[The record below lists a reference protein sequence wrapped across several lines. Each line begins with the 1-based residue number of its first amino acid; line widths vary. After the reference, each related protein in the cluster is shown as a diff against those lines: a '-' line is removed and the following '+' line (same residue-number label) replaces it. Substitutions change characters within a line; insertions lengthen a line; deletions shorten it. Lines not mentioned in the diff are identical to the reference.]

1 MNKITKVL
9 VLSLGIILSN
19 ISLALAD
26 GYGHTPVDTGFVLD
40 STTISALVAL
50 ILFGISALFIIEG
63 KYFRDSSK

>member
-1 MNKITKVL
+1 MKKITKVL

-50 ILFGISALFIIEG
+50 ILFGIGALFIIEG

>member
-1 MNKITKVL
+1 MKKAIK
-9 VLSLGIILSN
+9 SLMISSGIILS
-19 ISLALAD
+19 SVSFALAD

-50 ILFGISALFIIEG
+50 VLFGIGALFTIEG